1 MYHKIEPKFRKA
13 YRIKKVSAY
22 IIGFLFSFY
31 FLKCLAIFLG
41 KSYYE
46 RRLFLLWSV
55 QGAKLKVLFSEIEGL
70 FIKAGQFLS
79 ISGFFLPE
87 VFKNQLEGLQDA
99 ATPKKYDEIEKSLAD
114 HFQVPLSSIF
124 SRIEQKPLAVASIA
138 QVHKAW
144 LLDGSPVVLK
154 IQHAHIEKIAAI
166 DLEIIK
172 RIILLIGKFF
182 AIEGLDF
189 VHRQIEDLILQEI
202 DFEKEAKSLSSV
214 STFLAD
220 EPFWSFPKIY
230 PSLSGKKVLVL
241 SWIQGRKITDLD
253 NFRLDS
259 RDASAITTR
268 LWHGFCKMIFENDIY
283 HADPHPGN
291 ILLDN
296 NGHICLLDF
305 GAVSTLSPLFK
316 REIPGLIIAFTSMDV
331 QKLTRKLIKLGF
343 VNDTPSAEFL
353 SAQLANA
360 FNQFLENDLD
370 QLFNP
375 QGALHSSF
383 WKNPVSHILLHTSLK
398 DFSSAF
404 KIPKDYILL
413 GRTFSLLLGISLI
426 LRPGENPLIYLN
438 PIFKSYLKEKRYTQA
453 WLKEA
458 GILGKDIISL
468 PTLIKETI
476 LQFQT
481 GQSSLKTPDIWRSAQ
496 LLYLLGQQV
505 TMLLITASLFIIAL
519 RDNKYP
525 SDLSEIDFV
534 FLIFGLISLILLVRK
549 IRTGEKLMRK

>member
-1 MYHKIEPKFRKA
+1 
-13 YRIKKVSAY
+13 
-22 IIGFLFSFY
+22 
-31 FLKCLAIFLG
+31 
-41 KSYYE
+41 
-46 RRLFLLWSV
+46 
-55 QGAKLKVLFSEIEGL
+55 
-70 FIKAGQFLS
+70 
-79 ISGFFLPE
+79 
-87 VFKNQLEGLQDA
+87 
-99 ATPKKYDEIEKSLAD
+99 
-114 HFQVPLSSIF
+114 
-124 SRIEQKPLAVASIA
+124 
-138 QVHKAW
+138 
-144 LLDGSPVVLK
+144 
-154 IQHAHIEKIAAI
+154 
-166 DLEIIK
+166 
-172 RIILLIGKFF
+172 
-182 AIEGLDF
+182 
-189 VHRQIEDLILQEI
+189 
-202 DFEKEAKSLSSV
+202 
-214 STFLAD
+214 
-220 EPFWSFPKIY
+220 
-230 PSLSGKKVLVL
+230 
-241 SWIQGRKITDLD
+241 
-253 NFRLDS
+253 
-259 RDASAITTR
+259 
-268 LWHGFCKMIFENDIY
+268 
-283 HADPHPGN
+283 
-291 ILLDN
+291 
-296 NGHICLLDF
+296 
-305 GAVSTLSPLFK
+305 
-316 REIPGLIIAFTSMDV
+316 
-331 QKLTRKLIKLGF
+331 
-343 VNDTPSAEFL
+343 
-353 SAQLANA
+353 LANA